1 VIVAWRG
8 QVGPRSSVKWSG
20 RLGLFEETTSAECL
34 ADLYNQDA
42 CNQLCYAA
50 GITGYG
56 AVLITPC
63 QNQCMIEMCNQGI
76 LPPCKFPPTGW
87 PCNPLTTTKE
97 MKKAGVLLSPCI
109 KKCMDAYAQESF
121 GTDEEALK
129 IAARDCLKKCGI
141 VAAVTAS
148 STVKNSPPA
157 TKKPS
162 TTPLVATTPAA
173 VGGGVALVV
182 VAVAVGLA
190 ALFLS
195 R

>member
-1 VIVAWRG
+1 
-8 QVGPRSSVKWSG
+8 VKWSG
-20 RLGLFEETTSAECL
+20 RLAAPTLGLGLFEEPTSAECL
-34 ADLYNQDA
+34 ANLYNQDA

-76 LPPCKFPPTGW
+76 LPPCKLPPSGW

-97 MKKAGVLLSPCI
+97 MQKAGVLLSPCI
-109 KKCMDAYAQESF
+109 KKCMDAYSQGVSPF

-129 IAARDCLKKCGI
+129 TAARDCLKKCGI
-141 VAAVTAS
+141 AAAVTAS
-148 STVKNSPPA
+148 STVKTPSPA

-162 TTPLVATTPAA
+162 STPLVATTPS
-173 VGGGVALVV
+173 GGGGGIVIAV
-182 VAVAVGLA
+182 VAVALGLA
-190 ALFLS
+190 ALFLA